1 MRIAMHAAFR
11 TLLLSILVLWSLASA
26 ANAAEFNDGQRKEM
40 ESIIKDYLLANPEL
54 LKEMTQILDQ
64 KEKLAE
70 NEQRKGALVS
80 NAEQIFHDKTDFV
93 AGNPSG
99 KVTMVEFFDYN
110 CGWCKKGFPEVISLL
125 DSDKDLRFVLK
136 EFPIFGEDSEYAAR
150 AAIAAIRQGKYWDLH
165 LAMFKHEGKIT
176 KDSVD
181 EIAAGIGLK
190 MDQLKKDME
199 DPAIAEILVRNR
211 NLAESL
217 AINGTPA
224 FIIDDRL
231 VPGYLPKT
239 ELASAINDVRAKGG
253 CSLC

>member
-1 MRIAMHAAFR
+1 MRAALR
-11 TLLLSILVLWSLASA
+11 TLLLSILIMWGLAPA
-26 ANAAEFNDGQRKEM
+26 ANAAEFSDGQRKEM
-40 ESIIKDYLLANPEL
+40 ESIIRDYLLANPEL
-54 LKEMTQILDQ
+54 LKEIGQLLEQ

-70 NEQRKGALVS
+70 NEQRKGALAS
-80 NAEQIFHDKTDFV
+80 NAAQIFRDKTDFV
-93 AGNPSG
+93 AGNPNG

-150 AAIAAIRQGKYWDLH
+150 AAIASIKQGKYWDLH
-165 LAMFKHEGKIT
+165 MAMFQHEGKIT

-181 EIAAGIGLK
+181 EITAGLGLN

-199 DPAIAEILVRNR
+199 DPATAEILVRNR

-239 ELASAINDVRAKGG
+239 ELASAINDVRTKGG